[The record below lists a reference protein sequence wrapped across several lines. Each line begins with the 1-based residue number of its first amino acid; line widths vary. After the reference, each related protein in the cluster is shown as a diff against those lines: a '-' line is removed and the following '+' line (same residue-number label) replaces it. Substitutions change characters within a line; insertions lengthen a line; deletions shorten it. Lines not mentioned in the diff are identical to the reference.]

1 MCGGM
6 DGHHQNSVNSS
17 DGPKNPSNETARAEF
32 PTKYGK
38 SDFTFET
45 NGATPPQFRVDA
57 PNALQAVKTRAKRKK
72 LTREGDYHSKIHLD
86 DQDLSNQ
93 ITPLIQKVVESKLTK
108 IEDSMTEKLKG
119 LIEINQTILKE
130 IQTITKGINELKTAR
145 ENQIEGVTNAPT
157 ALTYAQAV
165 SNSTTGQYKVPTTHE
180 LTITLHQVD
189 PKTPVLAEDHCN
201 SIHIKK
207 VMDDSISQT
216 IGDKLD
222 IDKHFITSAKRLPT
236 HTIKLQAQNMQVAK
250 SLKENNDWVPSGLR
264 LHAITYEVA
273 VLRVPV
279 LKEQEPSDI
288 AKELMEQNNFIIP
301 DQIVYAK
308 WAKRQAKKQKY
319 ATLKIQLKDVEA
331 AKLAVSMGLS
341 LNAELLLVEPA
352 NRIPRQCTKCGKVKH
367 TRRVCRSEAFC
378 FICGS
383 NHEYK
388 ECPNKCKVDIRQ
400 ESGLRTWPNAPAITC
415 AGTEK
420 CTHYTNKMCSS
431 CPEATRNDH
440 TAFDIECP
448 TRKAYLA
455 QIAEQSRQYRA
466 FLGDVRI
473 DNGHD
478 HSGSDYGN
486 ILQSS
491 Q

>member
-1 MCGGM
+1 M
-6 DGHHQNSVNSS
+6 DGHHQNSANSS
-17 DGPKNPSNETARAEF
+17 DGSKSPSNETARAEF
-32 PTKYGK
+32 PPKYSK

-108 IEDSMTEKLKG
+108 VEESMTEKLKG
-119 LIEINQTILKE
+119 LLDINQTILKE
-130 IQTITKGINELKTAR
+130 IQTITKAINELKAAK
-145 ENQIEGVTNAPT
+145 ENQIEGVINAPT

-279 LKEQEPSDI
+279 LKDQEPSDI
-288 AKELMEQNNFIIP
+288 AKELMEQNHFIIQ

-308 WAKRQAKKQKY
+308 WAKRQARKQKY
-319 ATLKIQLKDVEA
+319 ATLKIQLKDVNA
-331 AKLAVSMGLS
+331 AKLAVDLGLS
-341 LNAELLLVEPA
+341 LNAERLLVEPA

-378 FICGS
+378 FICGN
-383 NHEYK
+383 NHEYRD
-388 ECPNKCKVDIRQ
+388 CPNKCKVNIGQ
-400 ESGLRTWPNAPAITC
+400 ESGLRTWPNTPAITC
-415 AGTEK
+415 GGTEK
-420 CTHYTNKMCSS
+420 CTHYANKMCSS
-431 CPEATRNDH
+431 CPETARNDH
-440 TAFDIECP
+440 TAFDIKCP
-448 TRKAYLA
+448 TRKAYLE
-455 QIAEQSRQYRA
+455 QIVEQSRQYRA
-466 FLGDVRI
+466 FLEDVRI

-478 HSGSDYGN
+478 YSGSDYDN

>member
-1 MCGGM
+1 M
-6 DGHHQNSVNSS
+6 DGHHQNSANSS
-17 DGPKNPSNETARAEF
+17 DGHKNPPNETARAEF
-32 PTKYGK
+32 PTKYSK

-45 NGATPPQFRVDA
+45 NGATPPQLRVDA
-57 PNALQAVKTRAKRKK
+57 PNAIHAVKTREKRKR
-72 LTREGDYHSKIHLD
+72 LTGEGDYNSKFRID
-86 DQDLSNQ
+86 DKDLTDQ
-93 ITPLIQKVVESKLTK
+93 ITPVIQKVVESHLTK

-119 LIEINQTILKE
+119 LLENFQQTIFQATQTVTNEINQ
-130 IQTITKGINELKTAR
+130 LKTER
-145 ENQIEGVTNAPT
+145 ENQMEGISTAPT
-157 ALTYAQAV
+157 AQTYAQAV
-165 SNSTTGQYKVPTTHE
+165 SNSPTGQYKVPTAHE

-189 PKTPVLAEDHCN
+189 PKSPVLSEDHCN

-236 HTIKLQAQNMQVAK
+236 HTIKLQAQNTQVAK
-250 SLKENNDWVPSGLR
+250 TLKDNSDWVPSGLR
-264 LHAITYEVA
+264 LHATTYEVA

-279 LKEQEPSDI
+279 LEEQEPSDI
-288 AKELMEQNNFIIP
+288 AKELMEQNHWIIQ

-308 WAKRQAKKQKY
+308 WAKRQAKRQKY
-319 ATLKIQLKDVEA
+319 ATLKIQLKDVNA
-331 AKLAVSMGLS
+331 AKLAVNMGLS
-341 LNAELLLVEPA
+341 LNAELLAVEPA

-400 ESGLRTWPNAPAITC
+400 ESGLRTGPNAPVITC
-415 AGTEK
+415 AGTER
-420 CTHYTNKMCSS
+420 CTHYTSKICSS
-431 CPEATRNDH
+431 CPEATRTGH
-440 TAFDIECP
+440 SAFDMECP
-448 TRKAYLA
+448 TRKAYLE
-455 QIAEQSRQYRA
+455 QIAEQSQQYRA
-466 FLGDVRI
+466 FLGSARKGNERDF
-473 DNGHD
+473 
-478 HSGSDYGN
+478 SGSGGIN
-486 ILQSS
+486 TSRSS